1 MKKMEEKRFFIVAKF
16 MESMISSQLDRYTIE
31 SSDSSI
37 EELRGAGNLYNSIKN
52 NALRGTL
59 KKMGITGER
68 KDEFK
73 ATRGDTIFS
82 IFVEGLDKKA
92 LRDFSDYPELPKACN
107 LIVKKHEV
115 F

>member
-1 MKKMEEKRFFIVAKF
+1 MEEKRFFIVAKF

-59 KKMGITGER
+59 KKMGITG
-68 KDEFK
+68 
-73 ATRGDTIFS
+73 G
-82 IFVEGLDKKA
+82 KK
-92 LRDFSDYPELPKACN
+92 R
-107 LIVKKHEV
+107 
-115 F
+115 

>member
-1 MKKMEEKRFFIVAKF
+1 MEEKRFFIVAKF

-37 EELRGAGNLYNSIKN
+37 EELRGSSNLFNSIKN
-52 NALRGTL
+52 KALLGTL
-59 KKMGITGER
+59 RKLGIKGEK

-73 ATRGDTIFS
+73 ATRGDIIYS

-107 LIVKKHEV
+107 LIVRKHRIL
-115 F
+115 